1 MARLS
6 APEMDDESR
15 TLSLLL
21 GDNSENNRERYIFF
35 AANPL
40 ILLDKIYSNIS
51 WLNSIL
57 PVTPEQGE

>member
-21 GDNSENNRERYIFF
+21 GDNSENNRERYIF